1 MTGMDKPYQKVVVE
15 DPSVG
20 EPEVRLWR
28 SVLMQAITDALI
40 EDERQGLMEWV
51 LTQDFET
58 TVQLAGL
65 HEDKWGK
72 MYVKI
77 LLSKKPQSIILANEL
92 KRLTYYGSL
101 SVC

>member
-1 MTGMDKPYQKVVVE
+1 MTKPYQKVVVE
-15 DPSVG
+15 DPAAG

-58 TVQLAGL
+58 VVQLAGF
-65 HEDKWGK
+65 HEGKWGK
-72 MYVKI
+72 KYVKI
-77 LLSKKPQSIILANEL
+77 LLARKPQNIVLANEL
-92 KRLTYYGSL
+92 KRLTYHGSL
-101 SVC
+101 SVS